1 MTTKDGDLD
10 GVGLDGESAAGVEGR
25 DDQRLDGERD
35 DEVDEDELDDEDD
48 EFGADGREEPGRRT
62 GRVLRY
68 TILVLVLM
76 VLAGI
81 GGFALHGQGTPADD
95 SVAAGLARD
104 MTDHHA
110 QGVDM
115 AEIVQGR
122 TRNPAI
128 RNLATDIILTQTNQ
142 MGQMQGWL
150 DDWGLSLGRSG
161 PAMAWMTGRNTG
173 HGMQMGN
180 ATATIPENL
189 MKLQPDGLMPG
200 MATAAQIDQLRTL
213 PVADADKL
221 FLRLMIAHHQGGIA
235 MAQAAIDL
243 TTVPVVVALCRTIVA
258 SQQSEVQQMTQMLQ
272 QLNG

>member
-10 GVGLDGESAAGVEGR
+10 GELDRQVADAE
-25 DDQRLDGERD
+25 L
-35 DEVDEDELDDEDD
+35 DELDDEVDQVDGEPD
-48 EFGADGREEPGRRT
+48 EPAARG
-62 GRVLRY
+62 GRVVRWS
-68 TILVLVLM
+68 ILVLILV
-76 VLAGI
+76 VLAGV
-81 GGFALHGQGTPADD
+81 GGYALHGQGTPADD

-115 AEIVQGR
+115 AQIIEGR
-122 TRNPAI
+122 TKNADVHQ
-128 RNLATDIILTQTNQ
+128 LALDIVLTQTNQ

-150 DDWGLSLGRSG
+150 NDWGLSLGRSG
-161 PAMAWMTGRNTG
+161 PPMTWMTGRNTG

-180 ATATIPENL
+180 ATQLIPENL

-200 MATAAQIDQLRTL
+200 MATQAQVNELSTL
-213 PVADADKL
+213 PEPAADKL

-243 TTVPVVVALCRTIVA
+243 TTVPVVVALCTTIVA
-258 SQQSEVQQMTQMLQ
+258 SQQSEVVQMNQMLA